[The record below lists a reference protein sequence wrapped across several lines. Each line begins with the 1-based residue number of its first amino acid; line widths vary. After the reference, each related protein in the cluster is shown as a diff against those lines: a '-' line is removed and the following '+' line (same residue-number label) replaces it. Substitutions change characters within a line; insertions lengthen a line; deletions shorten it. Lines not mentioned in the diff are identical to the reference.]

1 MNQLVAV
8 PSKRFQ
14 ILNVDQDI
22 PIRQF
27 VSRHDLP
34 FKPGHG
40 FYEHGKKRVL
50 VQGTKEIVLWDRG
63 TKELFTGKEAR
74 RMLGLPLTD
83 RDMHLSPYNA
93 YSSKYKV
100 FIQSTS
106 YNRKLLRGT
115 LFLYEI
121 EGWDKEGDTVWER
134 IVDIDF
140 V

>member
-1 MNQLVAV
+1 MSQLVPV

-14 ILNVDQDI
+14 ILNVDRNT

-27 VSRHDLP
+27 VARHDLP
-34 FKPGHG
+34 FKRGHG
-40 FYEHGKKRVL
+40 FYEHSGKRVL
-50 VQGTKEIVLWDRG
+50 VQGTKEVILWNKT

-74 RMLGLPLTD
+74 RLLGLPLTD
-83 RDMHLSPYNA
+83 RDVHLPA
-93 YSSKYKV
+93 YTGIRDYKV

-121 EGWDKEGDTVWER
+121 EGWDKEGDNIWER

-140 V
+140 I